1 MGDIEDI
8 AGSSSTGNTRPIVTT
23 KRKRGS
29 SESTNELEK
38 NWREI
43 LGPPPPM
50 GKPGEER
57 EIWIRYHKRKW
68 AIQLKQRAARQA
80 NDRNSNFGSASHPTS
95 AGTGAGVLRTNL
107 GGFLRRAQQTLL
119 SSMWQILQIME
130 SSQPGVFRLWAL
142 VGNELHQIRLT
153 VPRIFYLNK
162 KTPLEKEASNSAIW
176 RKVNRILPRS
186 HRVYNLYEYSVP
198 EEIYQQN
205 FNQLMADLS
214 TSDNAGIYETQV
226 FYTRVKLQQD
236 FILCSI
242 YY

>member
-1 MGDIEDI
+1 MEDI
-8 AGSSSTGNTRPIVTT
+8 GGGNGIGNNRPIVTS
-23 KRKRGS
+23 KRKRNI
-29 SESTNELEK
+29 SESANELDK

-50 GKPGEER
+50 GKAGGEER
-57 EIWIRYHKRKW
+57 EMWICYHKKKW
-68 AIQLKQRAARQA
+68 AIQIKQRVARRGKEA
-80 NDRNSNFGSASHPTS
+80 NSNTGVSSTS
-95 AGTGAGVLRTNL
+95 NLGGNSCAGVLRTNL

-119 SSMWQILQIME
+119 SSMWQILQVME
-130 SSQPGVFRLWAL
+130 TSQPGMFRLWAL

-162 KTPLEKEASNSAIW
+162 KKPLEKEVTSESAIW

-198 EEIYQQN
+198 EEVYQQN

-226 FYTRVKLQQD
+226 
-236 FILCSI
+236 
-242 YY
+242 